1 LLLIVYLLQL
11 RDAVEKRNKELHTL
25 EKRINE
31 ITDRIYKEF
40 SKSVGVA
47 NIREYEEN
55 RLKDAQSLQE
65 ERLKLSS
72 QLSKLKY
79 QCVPSSL
86 FFFNLFILILMKLKT
101 LNEVQPFHF
110 TAMIF
115 YSMLLIIF
123 SYIYM
128 GFARI
133 DPLIFMKVYF
143 RKVHLF
149 ALD

>member
-1 LLLIVYLLQL
+1 MLQL

-40 SKSVGVA
+40 SRSVGVA

-55 RLKDAQSLQE
+55 RLKDAQSLAE

-86 FFFNLFILILMKLKT
+86 FF
-101 LNEVQPFHF
+101 
-110 TAMIF
+110 
-115 YSMLLIIF
+115 LII
-123 SYIYM
+123 SPVIGCKHNLCITQYLHAYV
-128 GFARI
+128 
-133 DPLIFMKVYF
+133 LLTVYY
-143 RKVHLF
+143 KTN
-149 ALD
+149 